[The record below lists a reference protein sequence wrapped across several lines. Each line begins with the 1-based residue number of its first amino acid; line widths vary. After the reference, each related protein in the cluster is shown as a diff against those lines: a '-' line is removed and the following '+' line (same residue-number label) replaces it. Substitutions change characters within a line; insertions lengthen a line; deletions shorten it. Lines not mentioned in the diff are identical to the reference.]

1 MIYYNGLLTAAPTRP
16 TRPTSDPKPP
26 RGAWGGASIQLES
39 EVHIDEKREKKAA
52 QRKLL
57 KEGLDRQVKAGRLR
71 HKAEQET
78 ELASDKERIR
88 FMEKQNDRAKRGG
101 YVEESCVTQHHI
113 TPGIYPLYT
122 FIAVYSPICTHYT
135 CIYTSNTPLN
145 TLYTP

>member
-1 MIYYNGLLTAAPTRP
+1 MVYMIYYNGLLTAAPTRP

-122 FIAVYSPICTHYT
+122 LYSRICTYMHPLYMYIHH
-135 CIYTSNTPLN
+135 IYT
-145 TLYTP
+145 